1 MHEISL
7 CHHVIFQHNNIES
20 RARGMGSQNKDNN
33 IMQKH
38 AVDLKVLNYRYHYEI
53 VVQVL

>member
-7 CHHVIFQHNNIES
+7 CHHVIFLHNNIES
-20 RARGMGSQNKDNN
+20 RARGMGPQNKDSNN

-38 AVDLKVLNYRYHYEI
+38 AVDLKVLS
-53 VVQVL
+53 L